1 MEKKKP
7 VKEKVKEKAAAVK
20 AKLKGSK
27 PAAAKCCV
35 AAMLALALVGCM
47 ETMPA
52 SRATT
57 ASYRIDVTL
66 KVADGAKG
74 NTFNVP
80 FTIGD
85 GALASADSAGSTE
98 TQTSTPTMDIKP
110 DTNIEVPVNKSGGGA
125 QSVGSVL
132 GDAVA
137 TGIGKL
143 MGGGKADAATA
154 STAKAETATATCTD
168 GSCTDGTCS
177 DGSCTPK

>member
-1 MEKKKP
+1 MEKNKP
-7 VKEKVKEKAAAVK
+7 VKDKIKEKAAAVK

-27 PAAAKCCV
+27 PAAAKCCI
-35 AAMLALALVGCM
+35 LATLSFALVGCM

-66 KVADGAKG
+66 KVDEGAKG
-74 NTFNVP
+74 NTFNMP
-80 FTIGD
+80 FTLGD

-98 TQTSTPTMDIKP
+98 TQTATPTMDIKP

-137 TGIGKL
+137 SGIGKL
-143 MGGGKADAATA
+143 MGGDVKTGATAAAATSSSECA
-154 STAKAETATATCTD
+154 N
-168 GSCTDGTCS
+168 GSCT
-177 DGSCTPK
+177 K